1 MTTTYSGNPAASDN
15 DWIRF
20 QIQDRGPA
28 FSDDAFHFQ
37 NEEIASKLVDDAG
50 NRLLAAGHLLQIWA
64 IDLAQNPNF
73 RIGRF
78 SEDWAEAVKGMNTKA
93 KELIAEAMAG
103 MTDAFVGGVSAIDKA
118 NRSANTDRTK
128 GAFRRGQFS
137 DPKSH
142 W

>member
-20 QIQDRGPA
+20 QIQDRGPVY
-28 FSDDAFHFQ
+28 SDDAFHFQ

-103 MTDAFVGGVSAIDKA
+103 MTDAFVGGVSVTDKA

-128 GAFRRGQFS
+128 GAFHRGQFS
-137 DPKSH
+137 DPESH

>member
-1 MTTTYSGNPAASDN
+1 MTTSYSGNPVASDN

-20 QIQDRGPA
+20 QIQDTGPT
-28 FSDDAFHFQ
+28 FSGDAFHFQ
-37 NEEIASKLVDDAG
+37 NEEIASKLVDDGG
-50 NRLLAAGHLLQIWA
+50 NRMLAAGHLLQIWA
-64 IDLAQNPNF
+64 IAITQNPNF

-78 SEDWAEAVKGMNTKA
+78 SEEWDKSVAGMNAKA
-93 KELIAEAMAG
+93 QELIADALSG
-103 MTDAFVGGVSAIDKA
+103 MTSAFVGGVSVIDKA

-137 DPKSH
+137 DPESH